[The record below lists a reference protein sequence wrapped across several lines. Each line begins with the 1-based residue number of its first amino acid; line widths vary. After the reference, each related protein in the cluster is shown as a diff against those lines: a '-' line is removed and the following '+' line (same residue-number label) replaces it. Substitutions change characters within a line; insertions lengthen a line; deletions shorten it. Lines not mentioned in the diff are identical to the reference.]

1 MQVLTRVTALPQTV
15 PKPSGSGASG
25 DCGSLSPLCIRGV
38 TIGVDIGEG
47 VARRENQKSSLTC
60 GVIFFSASRGMLEA
74 QLEMREFSIELANK
88 GMEEAMLETREPSMK
103 LARPLPCRPS

>member
-1 MQVLTRVTALPQTV
+1 
-15 PKPSGSGASG
+15 
-25 DCGSLSPLCIRGV
+25 
-38 TIGVDIGEG
+38 
-47 VARRENQKSSLTC
+47 
-60 GVIFFSASRGMLEA
+60 MLEA